1 MEAAVG
7 NRGGAWREA
16 FLNRRR
22 NDLDAT
28 EDLGGTFDGSAR
40 KELRETRSS
49 KLRNTS
55 RRQSD
60 RAAGRAG
67 ADAVSSEHAEA
78 AKNLFNQQAVLDQ
91 DRALIEQLTQ
101 RPARERAAVRKPPPP
116 PKVTPYRARA
126 DGKSFTGELTGMPEG
141 GDSGRQ
147 SPNSLWQ
154 ASGES
159 TSSGAAL
166 GACQAELSPSPVP
179 QDTCSILSAALAA
192 HDSAGAPEVQAQRDL
207 RAQGA
212 IATGGDAY
220 PSLSVAGAS
229 VVNGM
234 EGASGSMRRDPLA
247 ERTTESTVSRVVP
260 KVGELFSAQDIDGFM
275 DQLGDGKNP
284 TAFAPQKAE
293 VESEHWRAHFSAE
306 LLKGDCLHG
315 NQEDRAPATASTA
328 CPGTSGSVRSISD
341 SNRKALDDFQIP
353 DRRALREQI
362 NAIDAWLEVDTQPR
376 SSKRGTG
383 GDEAA
388 RQQNR
393 GFSATAQL
401 TEALDQG
408 IPPEEFL
415 QSLEEIKRRKRL
427 GEIASQITLK
437 GIATK
442 AKPHLPLLKLEDLVR
457 TLQLFASARYQ
468 DHDLYL
474 RTLGEI
480 PMQIRGIAPEM
491 LTQACRILWRL
502 RLHEQTYLEL
512 FSMEA
517 MNMIRAT
524 KRSAPR
530 MLRRPAP
537 GTRTIDP
544 TDTPGGFHATSSST
558 TGQVPTP
565 PSMPRT
571 PPSSAPS
578 PELPAPFDTT
588 QLVHLG
594 NSLARLSAKHPTRF
608 MEVFQDQ
615 LALAIPLMSR
625 DDCERVCPTLAMSQL
640 MYDPLRRAFL
650 ERCAQVGAGEGPFP
664 STAGPEGGPAPDI
677 ATFQKDAELHRS
689 RMKYYRN
696 IYIVEASVRKE
707 TFSFFSSLSM
717 EVRNYLDR
725 LHAASSQ
732 LPHNE
737 PTELA
742 QQVAAVLEQL
752 GAVCDLRRMAGPLSL
767 HVVTRS
773 TNPSAEGQEVAYEC
787 NDASAFYAAPEE
799 RKNTAPELTAFSK
812 HRHKLLGRLGWT
824 LKHINAWE
832 WNQMSEANRIN
843 YMVKVQSFQ

>member
-1 MEAAVG
+1 MEAPVSH
-7 NRGGAWREA
+7 RGGTWREA

-22 NDLDAT
+22 NELDAT
-28 EDLGGTFDGSAR
+28 EDLAGTSESVPR
-40 KELRETRSS
+40 HELRETRSS
-49 KLRNTS
+49 KLRSTS
-55 RRQSD
+55 RQRQSD
-60 RAAGRAG
+60 RPGGRAG
-67 ADAVSSEHAEA
+67 TDVSASEKAEA
-78 AKNLFNQQAVLDQ
+78 AKKLFNQQAVLDQ

-116 PKVTPYRARA
+116 PKVTPYRARM
-126 DGKSFTGELTGMPEG
+126 DGKSPTSEFTATPEG
-141 GDSGRQ
+141 VDSGRQ
-147 SPNSLWQ
+147 SPNELWQ

-159 TSSGAAL
+159 APLTAGAF
-166 GACQAELSPSPVP
+166 QLSASPIP
-179 QDTCSILSAALAA
+179 QDTCSILSAALAPDA
-192 HDSAGAPEVQAQRDL
+192 ATCKADATASSPEFTALARDA

-212 IATGGDAY
+212 TTAGCDAN
-220 PSLSVAGAS
+220 PALGLAGAS

-234 EGASGSMRRDPLA
+234 DSASGNPRRDTPTEGAA
-247 ERTTESTVSRVVP
+247 ESTTRVVP
-260 KVGELFSAQDIDGFM
+260 KVGDLFSAQDIDGFM
-275 DQLGDGKNP
+275 DQLGDGKHP
-284 TAFAPQKAE
+284 TPFAPRKAVE
-293 VESEHWRAHFSAE
+293 ESENWRARMAAE
-306 LLKGDCLHG
+306 ILQDDCLQG
-315 NQEDRAPATASTA
+315 SQEDHLPATASTA
-328 CPGTSGSVRSISD
+328 CPGSSSSAPPRAVST
-341 SNRKALDDFQIP
+341 RKALDDFQIP

-362 NAIDAWLEVDTQPR
+362 SAIDAWLEVDTHQQASR
-376 SSKRGTG
+376 RGPQDDPT
-383 GDEAA
+383 
-388 RQQNR
+388 RQNAESR
-393 GFSATAQL
+393 GLSVTAQL
-401 TEALDQG
+401 AEALDQG

-415 QSLEEIKRRKRL
+415 QSLEEIKRKKRL
-427 GEIASQITLK
+427 GETASHIALK
-437 GIATK
+437 GLAAQ
-442 AKPHLPLLKLEDLVR
+442 AKPHLPQLKLEDLVR
-457 TLQLFASARYQ
+457 TLQLFASARYK

-480 PMQIRGIAPEM
+480 PLQIRGIAPEM
-491 LTQACRILWRL
+491 LTRACRILWRL

-537 GTRTIDP
+537 ATRTVDP
-544 TDTPGGFHATSSST
+544 TEGGATSSR
-558 TGQVPTP
+558 QVPTP

-571 PPSSAPS
+571 PPSSAPGA
-578 PELPAPFDTT
+578 ELPAPFDST

-615 LALAIPLMSR
+615 LSIAIPLMSR

-640 MYDPLRRAFL
+640 MHDPLRRAFL
-650 ERCAQVGAGEGPFP
+650 VRCAQVGAGEGPLP
-664 STAGPEGGPAPDI
+664 SSAGPAGGPAPDI
-677 ATFQKDAELHRS
+677 ATFQKDAVLHRS
-689 RMKYYRN
+689 RLKYYRN

-707 TFSFFSSLSM
+707 TFSFFSSLSL

-732 LPHNE
+732 LSHDE
-737 PTELA
+737 PSELA
-742 QQVAAVLEQL
+742 QQVATVLEQL

-773 TNPSAEGQEVAYEC
+773 TNPSTEGQEVAYEC

-799 RKNTAPELTAFSK
+799 RNSEAPELTAFSK

-832 WNQMSEANRIN
+832 WKQMSEANRIN
-843 YMVKVQSFQ
+843 YMVKVQSYLA